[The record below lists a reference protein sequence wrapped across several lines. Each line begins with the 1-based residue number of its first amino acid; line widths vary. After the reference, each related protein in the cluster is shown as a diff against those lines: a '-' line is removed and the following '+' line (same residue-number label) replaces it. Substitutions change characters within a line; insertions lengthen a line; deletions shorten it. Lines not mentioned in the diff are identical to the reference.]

1 MGLFKKEKPFDYFD
15 AFSAIAHYGTEAACY
30 LHQSLTEYNIDTFR
44 ERADAMHVIENAAD
58 TEKHA
63 IIEHLAHEFI
73 TPIER
78 EDIVAL
84 AQALDNVMDAI
95 DDVMRR
101 VYMFSVQRIRP
112 ETLKFTALIVEA
124 CKALEATVAEFKNFK
139 SSKSISG
146 LIIEV
151 NTDENRGDALHFE
164 YLHKLFAGDN
174 TDRTVVIWMSLF
186 ETLEE
191 CFDACEDAADI
202 IESVI
207 MKNT

>member
-1 MGLFKKEKPFDYFD
+1 MGLFKKEKPFDYFA
-15 AFSAIAHYGTEAACY
+15 AFSAIARHGTEAAEY
-30 LHQSLTEYNIDTFR
+30 LHKSLTEYSIESCR
-44 ERADAMHVIENAAD
+44 ERADEMHVIENAAD
-58 TEKHA
+58 SDKHE

-84 AQALDNVMDAI
+84 AQALDTVVDSI

-101 VYMFSVQRIRP
+101 VYMFSVPAIRP
-112 ETLKFTALIVEA
+112 ETLKFTALIVQS

-139 SSKSISG
+139 SSKLISG

-164 YLHKLFAGDN
+164 YLHKLFAEEN

-186 ETLEE
+186 ETLED
-191 CFDACEDAADI
+191 CFDSCEDAADI

>member
-1 MGLFKKEKPFDYFD
+1 MGLFNKSKGFDYFA
-15 AFSAIAHYGTEAACY
+15 AFSKIANHALRAAEY
-30 LHQSLTEYNIDTFR
+30 LHESLANYDYENFR
-44 ERADAMHVIENAAD
+44 SYAEKMHVIENAAD
-58 TEKHA
+58 SDKHE

-84 AQALDNVMDAI
+84 AQALDTVMDAI

-101 VYMFSVQRIRP
+101 VYMFDVREIRP
-112 ETLKFTALIVEA
+112 ETFEFTKLIIDT
-124 CKALEATVAEFKNFK
+124 CKSLEKTVAEFKNFK
-139 SSKSISG
+139 TSDIITK
-146 LIIEV
+146 LIIDV
-151 NTDENRGDALHFE
+151 NTEENKGDVLHFE
-164 YLHKLFAGDN
+164 YLHKLFREEYDSKMTIA
-174 TDRTVVIWMSLF
+174 WMELF
-186 ETLEE
+186 ETLEN